1 MRVPDRGATVVPMSE
16 QTPSEQPYDPSTDPD
31 ADPEN
36 LEPRTGPAAAGR
48 PSDGDPDADPDM
60 LNPRDGAEAQRTD

>member
-1 MRVPDRGATVVPMSE
+1 MRVPAGGATVVRMSE

-36 LEPRTGPAAAGR
+36 LEPRTGAAAAGG
-48 PSDGDPDADPDM
+48 PSHGDPDADPDM
-60 LNPRDGAEAQRTD
+60 LNPRDGAEAGHAD